1 MYSSS
6 QQILLN
12 LPTNSCNNMA
22 TKRSEVHAYSFILNE
37 LVSRKG
43 WNKQQ
48 VYTQQ
53 ECQNIPAV
61 AKYLKNQRPEN
72 VVEVNKGMLYIIE
85 AKNSRSKLDQA
96 LKEAEKDYADLVN
109 KDKNTKAIFITGV
122 AGNDEEG
129 FIAKSKYFQNGSWE
143 IITENEYEVTG
154 LLSKSQVDRIL
165 ETKKANIEDFEIDE
179 KEFLQ
184 AAESINQILHD
195 GAINKDYRA
204 RVISALLLALA
215 EGSNIDLSVNPSIL
229 IQSINSRVDLMLKK
243 HKKQDFSRYIKID
256 LPSSEDNHV
265 KFKGAIIRTIQELL
279 ELNIR
284 SAMKSGKD
292 VLGKF
297 YEIFLKY
304 GNGAKEIG
312 IVLTP
317 RHLTRFSAEILDIN
331 ENDLV
336 FDPTCGTGGFL
347 VAALDEVKK
356 KCKDGKK
363 FELFKRFGIYGIEE
377 QDPVVA
383 LALVNMIFRGDGKN
397 NIIEG
402 NCFNKWLNQ
411 SDDNGVPIAEYLDTN
426 KKSRI
431 PPITKV
437 LMNPPFAQK
446 GSQKKEY
453 HYVEQALNQ
462 MQDDGLLFAIL
473 PMSVLLKGGEE
484 LNWRKEYLLNN
495 HTVLSVVTFP
505 EDLFYPVGVRTLG
518 LFIKKG
524 VPHDK
529 KKKVFWAK
537 VNYDGF
543 VKSKGKRLESKKA
556 VDELLEIKD
565 LLKKSIKQQ
574 EFEANKPKY
583 YINKSIDFAD
593 KQLELI
599 PEAYLDEGLVSI
611 SETIN
616 EVDKIVRELFSFL
629 ITSKKIGNP
638 FLKFIKGQKTKPF
651 SSKIKYKIFKLNDLF
666 SYINTGNFHVS
677 GDLDKGGVP
686 LISCKTI
693 ENGTE
698 GHFEIDDNTFENC
711 VTIASDGSWPMTSFY
726 HSYNFA
732 AKDNVIICRP
742 NKNLN
747 LKAILF
753 ITAQLNSQIWRFSYG
768 RKCYLNKTDKI
779 QIPMPVN
786 SKGDIDF
793 SVIDSIVDSC
803 QVWDDLKSF

>member
-1 MYSSS
+1 
-6 QQILLN
+6 
-12 LPTNSCNNMA
+12 MA

-37 LVSRKG
+37 LVSKKG
-43 WNKQQ
+43 WSKQQ

-53 ECQNIPAV
+53 ECQNIPV
-61 AKYLKNQRPEN
+61 IAKYLKNKRPEN
-72 VVEVNKGMLYIIE
+72 VVEINKGVLYIIE
-85 AKNSRSKLDQA
+85 AKNFRSKLDLS
-96 LKEAEKDYADLVN
+96 LKEAEKDYADLIN
-109 KDKNTKAIFITGV
+109 KDKNVKALFITGI
-122 AGNDEEG
+122 AGNDQEG
-129 FIAKSKYFQNGSWE
+129 FIAKSKYFAKGKWSV
-143 IITENEYEVTG
+143 ITENEIEVTG
-154 LLSKSQVDRIL
+154 LLSKGQIEKIF
-165 ETKKANIEDFEIDE
+165 ETGTADIKDFEIDE

-184 AAESINQILHD
+184 AAENINQILHD

-204 RVISALLLALA
+204 RTISALLLALV

-243 HKKQDFSRYIKID
+243 HKKQDFARYIRID

-265 KFKGAIIRTIQELL
+265 KFKEAIIRTIQELL

-297 YEIFLKY
+297 YEVFLKY

-317 RHLTRFSAEILDIN
+317 RHLTRYAAEILDVT

-347 VAALDEVKK
+347 VAALDEVKRK
-356 KCKDGKK
+356 TKSEKK

-402 NCFNKWLNQ
+402 NCFNKWLNL
-411 SDDNGVPIAEYLDTN
+411 SDENGTPIAEYLDSD
-426 KKSRI
+426 KKNRI

-446 GSQKKEY
+446 GSQKKEF
-453 HYVEQALNQ
+453 HFVEQALNQ

-484 LNWRKEYLLNN
+484 LTWRKDYLLKN

-518 LFIKKG
+518 IFVKKG
-524 VPHDK
+524 TPHNK
-529 KKKVFWAK
+529 SRKVFWAK
-537 VNYDGF
+537 VNFDGF
-543 VKSKGKRLESKKA
+543 VKSKGKRLTSAKA
-556 VDELLEIKD
+556 ADDFEDIKEY
-565 LLKKSIKQQ
+565 LIKSVN
-574 EFEANKPKY
+574 EANFTANKPKFF
-583 YINKSIDFAD
+583 INKPIDFSD

-599 PEAYLDEGLVSI
+599 PEAYLDEGLTSI
-611 SETIN
+611 AETVN
-616 EVDKIVRELFSFL
+616 EADKIVRELFSFL
-629 ITSKKIGNP
+629 ITSKKIDNP
-638 FLKFIKGQKTKPF
+638 FLKFIKKQKTKPF
-651 SSKIKYKIFKLNDLF
+651 KAKIKYKIFKLHDLF
-666 SYINTGNFHVS
+666 DYVNTGNFHVS
-677 GDLDKGGVP
+677 GDLDPGKLP

-698 GHFEIDDNTFENC
+698 GHFDIEEGTFENC
-711 VTIASDGSWPMTSFY
+711 VTIASDGSWPMSSFY
-726 HSYNFA
+726 HPYKFA

-747 LKAILF
+747 YSAILF

-779 QIPMPVN
+779 QIPLPIN
-786 SKGDIDF
+786 PKGEIDF
-793 SVIDSIVDSC
+793 KTIDAIINSC
-803 QVWDDLKSF
+803 QIWNDLKSF

>member
-1 MYSSS
+1 MNSCYFVP
-6 QQILLN
+6 LN
-12 LPTNSCNNMA
+12 LEAMPTR
-22 TKRSEVHAYSFILNE
+22 RSEVHAYTYISTE
-37 LVSRKG
+37 LISKKG
-43 WNKQQ
+43 WSKQQ

-53 ECQNIPAV
+53 EAQEIPTV

-72 VVEVNKGMLYIIE
+72 VVEINKGILYVIE
-85 AKNSRSKLDQA
+85 AKNSRSKLEQA
-96 LKEAEKDYADLVN
+96 LKEAEKDYADLLN
-109 KDKNTKAIFITGV
+109 KDKSVKTLFITGI
-122 AGNDEEG
+122 AGNDIEG
-129 FIAKSKYFQNGSWE
+129 FVAKSKYLENGKWKV
-143 IITENEYEVTG
+143 ITENEFEVTG
-154 LLSKSQVDRIL
+154 LLSKNQVDKIL
-165 ETKKANIEDFEIDE
+165 ETKSASIKDFEIDE

-184 AAESINQILHD
+184 AAETINQILHD

-215 EGSNIDLSVNPSIL
+215 EGSNIDLSVNPSLL
-229 IQSINSRVDLMLKK
+229 IEAINSRVDLMLKK
-243 HKKQDFSRYIKID
+243 HKKQDFARFIKID

-297 YEIFLKY
+297 YEVFLKY

-317 RHLTRFSAEILDIN
+317 RHLTRYAAEVIDVN

-347 VAALDEVKK
+347 VAALDEARRKSK
-356 KCKDGKK
+356 SEKN
-363 FELFKRFGIYGIEE
+363 FELFKRYGIYGIEE

-402 NCFNKWLNQ
+402 NCFNKWLNL
-411 SDDNGVPIAEYLDTN
+411 SEAEGVPVAEYLDAE
-426 KKSRI
+426 KKTRVA
-431 PPITKV
+431 PITKV

-446 GSQKKEY
+446 GGQKKEF
-453 HYVEQALNQ
+453 HYVQQALNQ
-462 MQDDGLLFAIL
+462 MQDDGILFAIL

-484 LNWRKEYLLNN
+484 LAWRKDYLLKN

-505 EDLFYPVGVRTLG
+505 EDIFYPVGVRTLG

-524 VPHDK
+524 SPHPKSKD
-529 KKKVFWAK
+529 VFWAK

-543 VKSKGKRLESKKA
+543 VKSKGKRLTSSKATDEFQEIKPYLIKA
-556 VDELLEIKD
+556 VKEEK
-565 LLKKSIKQQ
+565 
-574 EFEANKPKY
+574 FTANKAKY
-583 YINKSIDFAD
+583 YINKPIDFSD
-593 KQLELI
+593 RQLELI
-599 PEAYLDEGLVSI
+599 PEAYLDEGLTSV
-611 SETIN
+611 SETVN
-616 EVDKIVRELFSFL
+616 EADKIARELVSFL
-629 ITSKKIGNP
+629 IMSKQIGSS
-638 FLKFIKGQKTKPF
+638 FIKFSKAQKTKAF
-651 SSKIKYKIFKLNDLF
+651 TSKSIKYKIFGIKDLF
-666 SYINTGNFHVS
+666 NYVNTGHFHVS
-677 GDLDKGGVP
+677 GDLDNGSIP

-698 GHFEIDDNTFENC
+698 GYFDIQNHLFENC
-711 VTIASDGSWPMTSFY
+711 VTIASDGSWPMSSFY
-726 HSYNFA
+726 HTYKFA
-732 AKDNVIICRP
+732 AKDNVIVCRP

-747 LKAILF
+747 TKAILF

-779 QIPMPVN
+779 QIPLPVKAN
-786 SKGDIDF
+786 GDIDF
-793 SVIDSIVDSC
+793 DTIDAIIDSC
-803 QVWDDLKSF
+803 PVWDDLKAI